1 LTFRGADFILLGS
14 GVERHTDEEMPM
26 RGHARK
32 ILFAGTLAAA
42 CILSAPAAAQSAAT
56 ANVTIEKPKARS
68 ATNGTCRILPNGTLT
83 ASWGR
88 SDLPMLGFTIGPKA
102 AMASEMHASPTPFAG
117 PGRYP
122 NEIIAVYL
130 GSTALVDSYGGLGTV
145 TFNADGHSGT
155 FKLNDGKASGRF
167 DCGTPPKA
175 YR

>member
-1 LTFRGADFILLGS
+1 MRTS
-14 GVERHTDEEMPM
+14 GVEPRADKEIPM
-26 RGHARK
+26 RMHARS
-32 ILFAGTLAAA
+32 IFFAGTIAVA
-42 CILSAPAAAQSAAT
+42 CMLSARAAAQSAAT
-56 ANVTIEKPKARS
+56 VNATIEKPKARS
-68 ATNGTCRILPNGTLT
+68 ATNGFCRILSNGTLT

-102 AMASEMHASPTPFAG
+102 AMATEMHASTAPFAG

-130 GSTALVDSYGGLGTV
+130 GNTALVDSYGGLGTV

-155 FKLNDGKASGRF
+155 FKLNDGKAAGRF

-175 YR
+175 DR

>member
-1 LTFRGADFILLGS
+1 MRTS
-14 GVERHTDEEMPM
+14 GVEQRADKESPM
-26 RGHARK
+26 RVQARN
-32 ILFAGTLAAA
+32 ILFASSVLVG
-42 CILSAPAAAQSAAT
+42 CMLSASAAAQSAAKVN
-56 ANVTIEKPKARS
+56 ATIEKPKPRS
-68 ATNGTCRILPNGTLT
+68 ATNGFCRILSDGTLT

-102 AMASEMHASPTPFAG
+102 AMATEMHASTAPFAG

-155 FKLNDGKASGRF
+155 FKLNDGKAAGRF
-167 DCGTPPKA
+167 DCGAPPKA
-175 YR
+175 DR